1 MNADHAILSLTT
13 PPNETV
19 DVPGLK
25 TQTEGNQR
33 ELWQMAA
40 KRAKVQRATVALAC
54 GGWLW
59 MRGGVRV
66 VRVTRISPRELDP
79 QNLGSALK
87 HVVDGV
93 ADVVSHIRHTDK
105 RGRDCGDDSPRAG
118 ITWMFSQ
125 ERGPAGVRIEVW

>member
-1 MNADHAILSLTT
+1 MLALST
-13 PPNETV
+13 PPNATAHAR
-19 DVPGLK
+19 GLK

-40 KRAKVQRATVALAC
+40 KRAKAQRAMTALVC
-54 GGWLW
+54 GGWLYA
-59 MRGGVRV
+59 RGTVRV

-118 ITWMFSQ
+118 ITWTFAQ
-125 ERGPAGVRIEVW
+125 ERGPVGVRVEMWTA